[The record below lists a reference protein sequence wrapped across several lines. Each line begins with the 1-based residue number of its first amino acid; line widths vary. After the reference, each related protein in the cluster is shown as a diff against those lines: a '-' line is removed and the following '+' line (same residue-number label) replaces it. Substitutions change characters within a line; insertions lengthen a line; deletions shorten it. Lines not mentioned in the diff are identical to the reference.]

1 MATIKRKLAA
11 NRVDIR
17 THSIGQ
23 ALLVPDPLAEDECDA
38 FPKQGCRLLLNP
50 FLKSSKKGKKKKG
63 KKKKGK
69 KKKR

>member
-23 ALLVPDPLAEDECDA
+23 ALLVPDPLADDEVET
-38 FPKQGCRLLLNP
+38 FPKQGCNLLLNP
-50 FLKSSKKGKKKKG
+50 FFKTKKGKKKKG